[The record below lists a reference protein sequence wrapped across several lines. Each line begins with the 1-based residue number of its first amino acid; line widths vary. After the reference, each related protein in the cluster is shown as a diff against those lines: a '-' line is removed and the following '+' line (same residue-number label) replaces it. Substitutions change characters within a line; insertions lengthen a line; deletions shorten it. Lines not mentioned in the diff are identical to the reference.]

1 MIRIHFLGRNL
12 VSIRHKFGLRGKLSI
27 LIFFVVL
34 ALSAAITFYTSS
46 YLASV
51 IQEDYRHRAESI
63 AGFVEAGFLDA
74 DSPAFD
80 EHIQAEIESL
90 SRSNDEISK
99 ISIYASSATAGTATP
114 AEDPSY
120 FVIASTDSDSR
131 NKAAEAFDIQ
141 PIINNETTFV
151 EEDESGETG
160 GVESGETGGDTESGE
175 ERTIEMLAPLHDANG
190 NAIASIS
197 VYLDA
202 GPRDSLIRSQQIR
215 FALITNLALL
225 IMLAVIYL
233 AMNRMLIRPIKKLTA
248 AAREISTQDNLQPL
262 RLDRDDEIGDLAS
275 AFDDMAIT
283 LNARDEEVQLLL
295 EASVAV
301 SSALK
306 VEKILQILCEKIA
319 TSQRVTYCRI
329 SLLDDDSSS
338 LIVKAASPTRHFPEW
353 SRGIGDSLDLTKAL
367 HHANVLASRKPCVL
381 RHNGQLSV
389 KGSEAEWEWAL
400 TNDTK
405 SALLLPLVS
414 KNEAIGVVTLGEV
427 RNWDRT
433 PISTKKIE
441 FYQTLMNQAA
451 VAIENAQLYEKTE
464 GHVKE
469 LSAMHRISQAF
480 TSTLDYQEVVSVV
493 AKRVGTLIGAQFAS
507 VLLPDEEDRH
517 LNIVASYNL
526 SAEYVWT
533 INRKRRIPIGFGPIG
548 MAFTEKRSFAVNNV
562 ISDDTYAQWKH
573 VASIQGYSSLVA
585 LPLLAKGQ
593 SIGVIC
599 IYFAEPRELKNNE
612 MNLLTTAANEAAI
625 AIENSR
631 MYENLQDAFVGTI
644 RSLAETIDAKDTYTR
659 GHSERVSLYAE
670 AIARGLGLQG
680 AELQTIRY
688 SGYLH
693 DVGKIGI
700 PDAILSKPGKLTVEE
715 FNIIKKHPVL
725 SEKILTPVNF
735 PFPVQSIVR
744 HHHERYDGKGYPDGL
759 AGEENPLGARILFVA
774 DAYEAM
780 TSDRPYRKALSTQM
794 ALGELERNT
803 GSQFDSRV
811 VDVFTR
817 IIRSES
823 STQRE
828 ARMGA

>member
-1 MIRIHFLGRNL
+1 MTL
-12 VSIRHKFGLRGKLSI
+12 
-27 LIFFVVL
+27 
-34 ALSAAITFYTSS
+34 YTSS

-51 IQEDYRHRAESI
+51 INRDYEHRAESV
-63 AGFVEAGFLDA
+63 AGFIEASLA
-74 DSPAFD
+74 SLQSPALGD
-80 EHIQAEIESL
+80 HIQPEIDNL
-90 SRSNDEISK
+90 VKTNDEIRK
-99 ISIYASSATAGTATP
+99 ISIYGQPEEQTTSAI
-114 AEDPSY
+114 DPSY
-120 FVIASTDSDSR
+120 IAIASTDAGSKGSLAD
-131 NKAAEAFDIQ
+131 EADIE
-141 PIINNETTFV
+141 PILNNETKFI
-151 EEDESGETG
+151 EEEGAEEEESGAAG
-160 GVESGETGGDTESGE
+160 SGE
-175 ERTIEMLAPLHDANG
+175 ESEKNTIEMIAPLHDASG
-190 NAIASIS
+190 KAIASVG

-215 FALITNLALL
+215 FAIITNLALL
-225 IMLAVIYL
+225 LLLAVLYAAL
-233 AMNRMLIRPIKKLTA
+233 NRMLIHPIKKLTA
-248 AAREISTQDNLQPL
+248 ATREISAHDSLKPL
-262 RLDRDDEIGDLAS
+262 RLKRDDEIGDLAS
-275 AFDDMAIT
+275 AFDDMAAT

-319 TSQRVTYCRI
+319 ASQRVTYCRI
-329 SLLDDDSSS
+329 SLLDDDSSK
-338 LIVKAASPTRHFPEW
+338 LIVKAASPTRNLPEW
-353 SRGIGDSLDLTKAL
+353 NRGIGESLDLTKAR
-367 HHANVLASRKPCVL
+367 HHANVLASGKPCVL

-389 KGSEAEWEWAL
+389 EGSEAEWEWAL
-400 TNDTK
+400 TSDTK

-414 KNEAIGVVTLGEV
+414 KNDVIGVVTLGEV
-427 RNWDRT
+427 RSWERT
-433 PISTKKIE
+433 PFSAKKIE

-451 VAIENAQLYEKTE
+451 VAIENAQLYERTE
-464 GHVKE
+464 GHVNE

-507 VLLPDEEDRH
+507 VLLPDSEDRH

-548 MAFTEKRSFAVNNV
+548 MAFTESRPFAVNNV
-562 ISDDTYAQWKH
+562 ISDETYAQWKH

-599 IYFAEPRELKNNE
+599 IYFAEPRELKDNE

-670 AIARGLGLQG
+670 AIARGLGLKG
-680 AELQTIRY
+680 SELQTIRY
-688 SGYLH
+688 AGYLH

-700 PDAILSKPGKLTVEE
+700 PDAILSKPGKLTMDE

-759 AGEENPLGARILFVA
+759 GGEENPLGARILFVA

-794 ALGELERNT
+794 ALDELERNT
-803 GSQFDSRV
+803 GTQFDPRV
-811 VDVFTR
+811 VEVFAR

-823 STQRE
+823 STKRE
-828 ARMGA
+828 ARMEA

>member
-1 MIRIHFLGRNL
+1 MLFLGRNL
-12 VSIRHKFGLRGKLSI
+12 VSIKHKFGLRGKLSI
-27 LIFFVVL
+27 LIFLVVL
-34 ALSAAITFYTSS
+34 ALSGAMTLYTSS

-51 IQEDYRHRAESI
+51 VNKDYEHRAESV
-63 AGFVEAGFLDA
+63 AGFIEASLA
-74 DSPAFD
+74 SLNSPSLGD
-80 EHIQAEIESL
+80 HIQPEIDNL
-90 SRSNDEISK
+90 VRTNNEIRK
-99 ISIYASSATAGTATP
+99 ISIYAASEAPLSAPADSS
-114 AEDPSY
+114 Y
-120 FVIASTDSDSR
+120 VVIASTDKSSMGEIAD
-131 NKAAEAFDIQ
+131 ATDIQ
-141 PIINNETTFV
+141 PIITNETTFID
-151 EEDESGETG
+151 EEEEESEEATEGSTG
-160 GVESGETGGDTESGE
+160 SGGAGE
-175 ERTIEMLAPLHDANG
+175 EETIEMLAPLHDEDG
-190 NAIASIS
+190 NPVASVG

-225 IMLAVIYL
+225 ILLTVLYIAL
-233 AMNRMLIRPIKKLTA
+233 NRMLFKPIKKLTVA
-248 AAREISTQDNLQPL
+248 TQEISTHGRLQPL
-262 RLDRDDEIGDLAS
+262 SLKRDDEIGDLAL
-275 AFDDMAIT
+275 AFDEMAAT
-283 LNARDEEVQLLL
+283 LNTRDEEVQLLL

-319 TSQRVTYCRI
+319 ASQKVSYCRI
-329 SLLDDDSSS
+329 SLLDVDSGK
-338 LIVKAASPTRHFPEW
+338 LMVKAASPTREMPEW
-353 SRGIGDSLDLTKAL
+353 KHGVGESLDLSEAR
-367 HHANVLASRKPCVL
+367 HHADVLASGKPCVL

-389 KGSEAEWEWAL
+389 EGSEAEWEWVL
-400 TNDTK
+400 TADTK
-405 SALLLPLVS
+405 SALLLPLSS

-427 RNWDRT
+427 RQWDRT
-433 PISTKKIE
+433 PFSAKKIE

-451 VAIENAQLYEKTE
+451 VAIENAQLYQKSE
-464 GHVKE
+464 GHVRE
-469 LSAMHRISQAF
+469 LSAMHKISQAF

-493 AKRVGTLIGAQFAS
+493 AQRVGTLIGAQFAS
-507 VLLPDEEDRH
+507 VLLPDDEDQH

-548 MAFTEKRSFAVNNV
+548 MAFTENRPFEVNNV
-562 ISDDTYAQWKH
+562 ASDDTYAQWKH

-599 IYFAEPRELKNNE
+599 IYFAEPRELRENE

-688 SGYLH
+688 AGYLH

-744 HHHERYDGKGYPDGL
+744 HHHERYDGNGYPDGL
-759 AGEENPLGARILFVA
+759 GSVENPLGARILFVA

-803 GSQFDSRV
+803 GTQFDPRV
-811 VDVFTR
+811 VEVFAR
-817 IIRSES
+817 IIRSDS
-823 STQRE
+823 STRRE
-828 ARMGA
+828 ERMGS

>member
-1 MIRIHFLGRNL
+1 M
-12 VSIRHKFGLRGKLSI
+12 SIKHKFGLRGKLTV
-27 LIFFVVL
+27 LIFLVVL
-34 ALSAAITFYTSS
+34 ALSAAMTIYTSS
-46 YLASV
+46 YLSSV
-51 IQEDYRHRAESI
+51 IRKDYEHRAESV
-63 AGFVEAGFLDA
+63 AGFVEASLIDRNTPSF
-74 DSPAFD
+74 S
-80 EHIQAEIESL
+80 ENIQSQIDNL
-90 SRSNDEISK
+90 VRTNDEIRK
-99 ISIYASSATAGTATP
+99 ISIYAKSVAPVATSSDSSFA
-114 AEDPSY
+114 
-120 FVIASTDSDSR
+120 VIASTEKESKGSV
-131 NKAAEAFDIQ
+131 AEAFDIQ
-141 PIINNETTFV
+141 PVFTNETTFV
-151 EEDESGETG
+151 DEEDEGAEG
-160 GVESGETGGDTESGE
+160 GAAGSEAPGDIH
-175 ERTIEMLAPLHDANG
+175 TIEMLAPLHDADG
-190 NAIASIS
+190 NPVASVG

-215 FALITNLALL
+215 FAIITNLALL
-225 IMLAVIYL
+225 ILLAVLYFAL
-233 AMNRMLIRPIKKLTA
+233 NRMLIRPIKKLTFA
-248 AAREISTQDNLQPL
+248 AKEISAHDRLQPL
-262 RLDRDDEIGDLAS
+262 SLNRDDEIGDLAS
-275 AFDDMAIT
+275 AFDEMAGT
-283 LNARDEEVQLLL
+283 LNTRDEEVQLLL

-306 VEKILQILCEKIA
+306 VDKILQILCEKIA
-319 TSQRVTYCRI
+319 ASQKVTYCRI
-329 SLLDDDSSS
+329 SLVDSVSGK
-338 LIVKAASPTRHFPEW
+338 LMVKAASPTREMPEW
-353 SRGIGDSLDLTKAL
+353 NQGIGDSLELSEAR
-367 HHANVLASRKPCVL
+367 HHADVLASRKPCVL

-389 KGSEAEWEWAL
+389 EGSEAEWEWAL
-400 TNDTK
+400 TADTK
-405 SALLLPLVS
+405 SALLLPLIS
-414 KNEAIGVVTLGEV
+414 KNKAIGVVTLGEV
-427 RNWDRT
+427 RKWDRT
-433 PISTKKIE
+433 PFSAKKIE

-451 VAIENAQLYEKTE
+451 VAIENAELYEKTQ
-464 GHVKE
+464 GHVRE
-469 LSAMHRISQAF
+469 LSAMHEISQAF

-493 AKRVGTLIGAQFAS
+493 AQRVGNLIGAQFAS
-507 VLLPDEEDRH
+507 VLLPDDQERH

-533 INRKRRIPIGFGPIG
+533 INRKRKIPIGFGPVG
-548 MAFTEKRSFAVNNV
+548 MAFSEKRAFAVNNV
-562 ISDDTYAQWKH
+562 ASDDTYAQWKH

-585 LPLLAKGQ
+585 LPLLAKGE

-599 IYFAEPRELKNNE
+599 IYFAEPRELKENE
-612 MNLLTTAANEAAI
+612 MNLLTTASNEAAI

-659 GHSERVSLYAE
+659 GHSEKVSLYSE

-688 SGYLH
+688 AGYLH

-744 HHHERYDGKGYPDGL
+744 HHHERYDGNGYPDGL
-759 AGEENPLGARILFVA
+759 GGEENPLGARILFVA

-803 GSQFDSRV
+803 GTQFDPRV
-811 VDVFTR
+811 VEVFAR

-823 STQRE
+823 NTKRE
-828 ARMGA
+828 ERMRA

>member
-1 MIRIHFLGRNL
+1 M
-12 VSIRHKFGLRGKLSI
+12 SIRHKFGLRGKLSI

-34 ALSAAITFYTSS
+34 ALSAAMTLYTSS

-51 IQEDYRHRAESI
+51 INRDYEHRAESI
-63 AGFVEAGFLDA
+63 AGFIEASLA
-74 DSPAFD
+74 SLQSPALGD
-80 EHIQAEIESL
+80 HIQPEIDNL
-90 SRSNDEISK
+90 VKTNDEVRK
-99 ISIYASSATAGTATP
+99 ISIYGQPEARATSAI
-114 AEDPSY
+114 DPSY
-120 FVIASTDSDSR
+120 ITIASTDAGSKGKVAD
-131 NKAAEAFDIQ
+131 EADIE
-141 PIINNETTFV
+141 PILNNETKFI
-151 EEDESGETG
+151 EEEGAEEEESGVAG
-160 GVESGETGGDTESGE
+160 SGE
-175 ERTIEMLAPLHDANG
+175 EGEKKTIEMIAPLHDASG
-190 NAIASIS
+190 KAIASVG

-215 FALITNLALL
+215 FAIITNLALL
-225 IMLAVIYL
+225 LLLAVLYAAL
-233 AMNRMLIRPIKKLTA
+233 NRMLIHPIKKLTA
-248 AAREISTQDNLQPL
+248 ATREISAHDSLKPL
-262 RLDRDDEIGDLAS
+262 RLKRDDEIGDLAS
-275 AFDDMAIT
+275 AFDDMAAT

-319 TSQRVTYCRI
+319 ASQRVTYCRI
-329 SLLDDDSSS
+329 SLLDDDSSK
-338 LIVKAASPTRHFPEW
+338 LIVKAASPTRNLPEW
-353 SRGIGDSLDLTKAL
+353 NRGIGESLDLTKAQ
-367 HHANVLASRKPCVL
+367 HHANVLASGKPCVL

-389 KGSEAEWEWAL
+389 EGTEAEWEWAL
-400 TNDTK
+400 TSDTK

-414 KNEAIGVVTLGEV
+414 KNDVIGVVTLGEV
-427 RNWDRT
+427 RSWERT
-433 PISTKKIE
+433 PFSAKKIE

-451 VAIENAQLYEKTE
+451 VAIDNAQLYERTE
-464 GHVKE
+464 GHVSE

-507 VLLPDEEDRH
+507 VLLPDSEDRN

-548 MAFTEKRSFAVNNV
+548 LAFTENRPFAVNNV
-562 ISDDTYAQWKH
+562 ISDETYAQWKH

-599 IYFAEPRELKNNE
+599 IYFAEPRELKENE

-688 SGYLH
+688 AGYLH

-700 PDAILSKPGKLTVEE
+700 PDAILSKPGKLTIDE

-759 AGEENPLGARILFVA
+759 GGEENPLGARILFVA

-794 ALGELERNT
+794 ALDELERNT
-803 GSQFDSRV
+803 GTQFDPRV
-811 VDVFTR
+811 VEVFAR

-823 STQRE
+823 STKRE
-828 ARMGA
+828 ARMEA

>member
-1 MIRIHFLGRNL
+1 M
-12 VSIRHKFGLRGKLSI
+12 SIRHKFGLRGKLSI

-34 ALSAAITFYTSS
+34 SLSAALTFYTSS

-51 IQEDYRHRAESI
+51 VQEDYRHRAESI
-63 AGFVEAGFLDA
+63 AGFVEASFIDA
-74 DSPAFD
+74 DSPAFG
-80 EHIQAEIESL
+80 EHIQSEIESL
-90 SRSNDEISK
+90 VKSNDEIRK
-99 ISIYASSATAGTATP
+99 ISIYAPSASAGITAST
-114 AEDPSY
+114 EDPSY
-120 FVIASTDSDSR
+120 VVIASTDEDSR
-131 NKAAEAFDIQ
+131 NKAADAVDIR
-141 PIINNETTFV
+141 PIINNETTFI
-151 EEDESGETG
+151 EEEKEESEEAGEG
-160 GVESGETGGDTESGE
+160 AESGE
-175 ERTIEMLAPLHDANG
+175 EKTIEMLAPLHDASD
-190 NAIASIS
+190 NAIASVG

-202 GPRDSLIRSQQIR
+202 GRRDSLIRSQQIR
-215 FALITNLALL
+215 FAIITNLALL
-225 IMLAVIYL
+225 ILLAVIYVAL
-233 AMNRMLIRPIKKLTA
+233 NHMLIKPIKKLTA
-248 AAREISTQDNLQPL
+248 ATREIGAQDGLQPL
-262 RLDRDDEIGDLAS
+262 RLNRDDEIGDLAS
-275 AFDDMAIT
+275 AFDDMAAT

-319 TSQRVTYCRI
+319 ASQRVTYCRI
-329 SLLDDDSSS
+329 SLLDDNGSR
-338 LIVKAASPTRHFPEW
+338 LTVKAAWPTRDMPEW
-353 SRGIGDSLDLTKAL
+353 YGGIGDSLDLAKAR
-367 HHANVLASRKPCVL
+367 HHANVLASSKPCVL
-381 RHNGQLSV
+381 HHNGQLSV
-389 KGSEAEWEWAL
+389 EGSGAEWEWAL
-400 TNDTK
+400 TSDTK

-427 RNWDRT
+427 RSWDRT
-433 PISTKKIE
+433 PFSAKKIE
-441 FYQTLMNQAA
+441 FFQTLMNQAA
-451 VAIENAQLYEKTE
+451 VAIKNAQLYERTE

-493 AKRVGTLIGAQFAS
+493 AKRVGTLIGAQLAS
-507 VLLPDEEDRH
+507 VLLPDDEDRH

-548 MAFTEKRSFAVNNV
+548 MAFTESRPFAVNNV
-562 ISDDTYAQWKH
+562 ISDEIYAQWKH

-599 IYFAEPRELKNNE
+599 IYFAEPRELKSNE

-625 AIENSR
+625 AIENSQ

-680 AELQTIRY
+680 AKLQTIRY
-688 SGYLH
+688 AGYLH

-700 PDAILSKPGKLTVEE
+700 PDAILAKPGKLTIKE
-715 FNIIKKHPVL
+715 FNIVKKHPVL
-725 SEKILTPVNF
+725 SEKILAPVNF

-744 HHHERYDGKGYPDGL
+744 HHHERYDGDGYPDGF

-803 GSQFDSRV
+803 GTQFDPRV
-811 VDVFTR
+811 VDVFAR

>member
-1 MIRIHFLGRNL
+1 MGGLDAHTLPGADL
-12 VSIRHKFGLRGKLSI
+12 VSIKHRFGLRGKLSV
-27 LIFFVVL
+27 LIFLVVL
-34 ALSAAITFYTSS
+34 ALSAAMTLYTSS
-46 YLASV
+46 YLSSV
-51 IQEDYRHRAESI
+51 VKRDYEHRAESV
-63 AGFVEAGFLDA
+63 AGFVESSLVNRS
-74 DSPAFD
+74 SPDFSD
-80 EHIQAEIESL
+80 HVQPEIDNLVKTNE
-90 SRSNDEISK
+90 EIKK
-99 ISIYASSATAGTATP
+99 ISIYSQSTAPSFAP
-114 AEDPSY
+114 ADTSY
-120 FVIASTDSDSR
+120 VVIASTNTASKGSIADPQ
-131 NKAAEAFDIQ
+131 DIQ
-141 PIINNETTFV
+141 PILTNETTFID
-151 EEDESGETG
+151 EEEEAAGTESTGSEDSGEQQL
-160 GVESGETGGDTESGE
+160 
-175 ERTIEMLAPLHDANG
+175 IEMLAPLHDANG
-190 NAIASIS
+190 NPVASVG

-215 FALITNLALL
+215 FAVITNLALL
-225 IMLAVIYL
+225 VLIWVLYVAL
-233 AMNRMLIRPIKKLTA
+233 NRMLIKPIKKLTTA
-248 AAREISTQDNLQPL
+248 TREISAHGQLQPL
-262 RLDRDDEIGDLAS
+262 SLDRDDEIGDLAS
-275 AFDDMAIT
+275 AFDEMAGT

-306 VEKILQILCEKIA
+306 VDRILQILCEKIA
-319 TSQRVTYCRI
+319 ASQKVTYCRI
-329 SLLDDDSSS
+329 SLIDNRSGN
-338 LIVKAASPTRHFPEW
+338 LIVKAASPTREMPDW
-353 SRGIGDSLDLTKAL
+353 NKGIGDSLELSEAR
-367 HHANVLASRKPCVL
+367 HHAEVLANRKPSVL

-389 KGSEAEWEWAL
+389 EGSEPEWEWAL
-400 TNDTK
+400 TPDTK
-405 SALLLPLVS
+405 SALLLPLIS
-414 KNEAIGVVTLGEV
+414 KDESIGVVTLGEV
-427 RNWDRT
+427 RKWDRT
-433 PISTKKIE
+433 PFSAKKIE

-451 VAIENAQLYEKTE
+451 VAIENAQLYEKTQE
-464 GHVKE
+464 HVNE
-469 LSAMHRISQAF
+469 LSAMHKISQAF

-493 AKRVGTLIGAQFAS
+493 AQRVGNLIGAQFAS
-507 VLLPDEEDRH
+507 VLLPDDQDRH

-533 INRKRRIPIGFGPIG
+533 INRKRRIPIGFGPVG
-548 MAFTEKRSFAVNNV
+548 MAFSEKKPFAVNNV
-562 ISDDTYAQWKH
+562 NSDVTYAQWKH

-585 LPLLAKGQ
+585 LPLLAKGE

-612 MNLLTTAANEAAI
+612 MNLLTTASNEAAI

-680 AELQTIRY
+680 EKLQTIRY
-688 SGYLH
+688 AGYLH

-700 PDAILSKPGKLTVEE
+700 PDAILSKPGKLTMEE

-744 HHHERYDGKGYPDGL
+744 HHHERFDGNGYPDGL
-759 AGEENPLGARILFVA
+759 SGEENPLGARILFVA

-803 GSQFDSRV
+803 GSQFDPRV
-811 VDVFTR
+811 VEVFAR

-823 STQRE
+823 NTQRE
-828 ARMGA
+828 ERMGA

>member
-1 MIRIHFLGRNL
+1 M
-12 VSIRHKFGLRGKLSI
+12 SIKYKFGLRGKLSI
-27 LIFFVVL
+27 IIFLVVL
-34 ALSAAITFYTSS
+34 ALSAAMTFYTSS

-51 IQEDYRHRAESI
+51 VNEDYEHRAESV
-63 AGFVEAGFLDA
+63 AGFIEASLA
-74 DSPAFD
+74 SLNSPTLGD
-80 EHIQAEIESL
+80 HIQPEIDNL
-90 SRSNDEISK
+90 VRTNDEIKK
-99 ISIYASSATAGTATP
+99 ISIYGPATDSANALKEP
-114 AEDPSY
+114 PY
-120 FVIASTDSDSR
+120 VVIASTEKDAMGKPAS
-131 NKAAEAFDIQ
+131 NADIQ
-141 PIINNETTFV
+141 PILNNKTTFV
-151 EEDESGETG
+151 DEEEEEEAAVGEGNESSAEA
-160 GVESGETGGDTESGE
+160 SE
-175 ERTIEMLAPLHDANG
+175 EETIEMLAPLHDKTGAPV
-190 NAIASIS
+190 ASVGI
-197 VYLDA
+197 YLDA
-202 GPRDSLIRSQQIR
+202 APRNSLILSQQIR
-215 FALITNLALL
+215 FALITNLTLLLLLAILYVAL
-225 IMLAVIYL
+225 
-233 AMNRMLIRPIKKLTA
+233 NRMLIRPIKKLTVA
-248 AAREISTQDNLQPL
+248 TREISAHDRLQPL
-262 RLDRDDEIGDLAS
+262 GLDRDDEIGDLAS
-275 AFDDMAIT
+275 AFDDMAAT
-283 LNARDEEVQLLL
+283 LNSRDEEVQLLL

-319 TSQRVTYCRI
+319 ASQKVSYCRI
-329 SLLDDDSSS
+329 SLLDPSSGK
-338 LIVKAASPTRHFPEW
+338 LIVKAASPTRDMPVW
-353 SRGIGDSLDLTKAL
+353 NPGLDDSLDLTKAS
-367 HHANVLASRKPCVL
+367 HHAQVLASVKPCLL

-389 KGSEAEWEWAL
+389 EGSEAEWEWAL
-400 TNDTK
+400 TADTK

-427 RNWDRT
+427 RSWERT
-433 PISTKKIE
+433 PFSAKKIE

-451 VAIENAQLYEKTE
+451 IAIENAQLYERTE

-469 LSAMHRISQAF
+469 LSAMHKISQAF

-493 AKRVGTLIGAQFAS
+493 AQRVGTLIGAQFAS
-507 VLLPDEEDRH
+507 VLLPDDEDRH

-533 INRKRRIPIGFGPIG
+533 VNRKRKIPIGFGPIG
-548 MAFTEKRSFAVNNV
+548 MAFSQNKAFAVNDV
-562 ISDDTYAQWKH
+562 TSDDTYAQWKH

-599 IYFAEPRELKNNE
+599 IYFADPRELMPNE

-670 AIARGLGLQG
+670 AIARGLGLNG
-680 AELQTIRY
+680 PELQTIRY
-688 SGYLH
+688 AGYLH

-700 PDAILSKPGKLTVEE
+700 PDAILSKPGKLTIEE

-759 AGEENPLGARILFVA
+759 GGEENPLGARILFVA

-803 GSQFDSRV
+803 GTQFDPRV
-811 VDVFTR
+811 VEVFAR

-828 ARMGA
+828 ARMEA